1 MDEPSIEGYLKR
13 YGWDF
18 DVKDERTLLSGFAV
32 DQEHSYPVTIT
43 QAGGFVSM
51 AVGFVL
57 DADILVQRP
66 ELASLMLRLN
76 ATWPLAK
83 LGLVEDQTL
92 LVAVDLPDQE
102 LTYSAFETALD
113 VLCETAQA
121 FLEEFRSLILEA

>member
-1 MDEPSIEGYLKR
+1 MAELSISGYLKR
-13 YGWDF
+13 YGWDYE
-18 DVKDERTLLSGFAV
+18 VKDEKTLLSGFTV

-43 QAGGFVSM
+43 QSGGFVSM

-57 DADILVQRP
+57 DADILGQRP

-83 LGLVEDQTL
+83 LGLVEERTL
-92 LVAVDLPDQE
+92 LVTVDLPDRE
-102 LTYSAFETALD
+102 LSYAAFETGLD

-121 FLEEFRSLILEA
+121 FAEEFQSIIRED